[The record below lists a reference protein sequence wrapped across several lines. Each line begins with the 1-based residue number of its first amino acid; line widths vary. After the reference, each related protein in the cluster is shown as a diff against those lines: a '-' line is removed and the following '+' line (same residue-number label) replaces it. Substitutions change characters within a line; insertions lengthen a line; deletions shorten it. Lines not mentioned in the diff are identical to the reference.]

1 MLDELTELLYGHPE
15 DCRAFG
21 AALFSA
27 AGLATVAG
35 LYVKVGTVAVSMATS
50 MAGQPA
56 EYGAAQLLPGMWTW
70 WIPES
75 LAGFLLYAAV
85 GGAGFML
92 ARAAKKV
99 QKLLRAL

>member
-1 MLDELTELLYGHPE
+1 MVDELTEVLYQHPE
-15 DCRAFG
+15 DCRACG

-27 AGLATVAG
+27 AGLATIAG
-35 LYVKVGTVAVSMATS
+35 LYVKVGTAAVSIATS
-50 MAGQPA
+50 IAGQPA

-85 GGAGFML
+85 GAAGLLL

>member
-1 MLDELTELLYGHPE
+1 MLDELTELLYGRPE
-15 DCRAFG
+15 DCRALG

-27 AGLATVAG
+27 ACVATIAG
-35 LYVKVGTVAVSMATS
+35 LYVKVGTVAVSMVTS

-56 EYGAAQLLPGMWTW
+56 EYGAGQLLPGMWTR

-85 GGAGFML
+85 GGAGFIL

-99 QKLLRAL
+99 LKQLRSL